1 MKPLFSFGYGLSYT
15 TFKYSGLKLSSK
27 EMEKSSKL
35 SISFKLKNTDQI
47 KGLDIVQLYIKDL
60 KS

>member
-35 SISFKLKNTDQI
+35 SISFKLKNTD
-47 KGLDIVQLYIKDL
+47 KLKD
-60 KS
+60 